1 MRDRCKTIKTTTL
14 WCQRHNFNFILKLQ
28 YSEARKL
35 ENIEIDMRNRGK
47 IIKMTLLLCQKTDTI
62 LILCQN
68 HTTLK
73 PKNLEK
79 NTKDNFVL
87 TLKSQYPTARKFRKN
102 TKKIMRVGV

>member
-47 IIKMTLLLCQKTDTI
+47 IIKMTLLLCQKTNTI
-62 LILCQN
+62 YFMSKS
-68 HTTLK
+68 HYYEAK
-73 PKNLEK
+73 KK
-79 NTKDNFVL
+79 KDNFVF
-87 TLKSQYPTARKFRKN
+87 TLKSQYS
-102 TKKIMRVGV
+102 TKRSRG